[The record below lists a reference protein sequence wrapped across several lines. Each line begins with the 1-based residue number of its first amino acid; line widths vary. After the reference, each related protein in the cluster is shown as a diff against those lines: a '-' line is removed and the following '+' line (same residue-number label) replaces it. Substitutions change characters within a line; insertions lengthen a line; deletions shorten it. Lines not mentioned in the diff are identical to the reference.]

1 MTEKIVKRNKEN
13 MKEHTPT
20 KENYYAL
27 IAVILNPKLSI
38 DDMIRYFNL

>member
-1 MTEKIVKRNKEN
+1 MIEKTVKRNKKN
-13 MKEHTPT
+13 NTPT

>member
-1 MTEKIVKRNKEN
+1 MNEKKNVEKKNTKTEI
-13 MKEHTPT
+13 PT